1 MGSKEHIL
9 NCVHDRRKSF
19 YKKATYLEHET
30 KIYKYY
36 TLYSYK
42 TPVLKIAINKNNV
55 LNSYFCI
62 NNFELYSR
70 TTWRHVWEF
79 ILQFLPEKTSA
90 FEKENLNSKT
100 LKKFAKKME
109 F

>member
-1 MGSKEHIL
+1 MDLKEHVL
-9 NCVHDRRKSF
+9 NCIHDYHKSF

-30 KIYKYY
+30 KAYMYY
-36 TLYSYK
+36 ILFSYG
-42 TPVLKIAINKNNV
+42 TPVFKIAINKNNV

-62 NNFELYSR
+62 NNFEMYSR

-79 ILQFLPEKTSA
+79 IKQFLPEKASTFIKS
-90 FEKENLNSKT
+90 ELNSKNI
-100 LKKFAKKME
+100 KKFAKKME